1 MITKRANLQFQTIL
15 SAAHHSS
22 LCLAQC
28 FNIKTGKKEY
38 VLCSHHLENGATVY
52 RPLAKL
58 FQGDP
63 NNEIT
68 APGSAQYKLI

>member
-1 MITKRANLQFQTIL
+1 MITKSANLQFQTIL
-15 SAAHHSS
+15 DAGHHNA

-38 VLCSHHLENGATVY
+38 VLCAHHLENGTPVY
-52 RPLAKL
+52 HPLAKL

-63 NNEIT
+63 SNEIT
-68 APGSAQYKLI
+68 APGAAKYKLI